1 MKHYVVDPHCMHNAP
16 KNAARKSATFFPA
29 TESNLR
35 ICWRVKFVTVVHIH
49 AEKLHYAR
57 VSYSELLPTSLFTIG
72 CLGFVHIGHMSD
84 YKYVGF
90 Q

>member
-1 MKHYVVDPHCMHNAP
+1 M
-16 KNAARKSATFFPA
+16 
-29 TESNLR
+29 
-35 ICWRVKFVTVVHIH
+35 TVVHIH

-90 Q
+90 QRVLSYEHSSIESCQENLRRDIQS